1 VGVGRGSCELAFQLE
16 AKFFQRGVKNEAD
29 VADSEAGDFSD
40 LLVGAVVL
48 ELEFEDFLLVGSEG
62 FDEFPD
68 AVGEVLDIGLMAGF
82 FVLGGKE
89 GEGGV
94 VAEVEA
100 VVFAEDVEGA
110 IATDGVKPG
119 FEVFA
124 DLGVV
129 SDPEFE
135 EGVLDDVTGSLGIPI
150 EDAGGVTDERAF
162 MFLERTLDQL
172 MGFAG
177 VALVWH
183 AVNLPD

>member
-1 VGVGRGSCELAFQLE
+1 MALQLE
-16 AKFFQRGVKNEAD
+16 AKFFQRGMKNEAD
-29 VADSEAGDFSD
+29 VANGEAGDFGD

-48 ELEFEDFLLVGSEG
+48 ELEFEDFLLVGGEG
-62 FDEFPD
+62 FDKLPD

-82 FVLGGKE
+82 LVLGGEE

-94 VAEVEA
+94 VAEIEA

-110 IATDGVKPG
+110 IATDGVEPG
-119 FEVFA
+119 FEIFA
-124 DLGVV
+124 DFGVV

-135 EGVLDDVTGSLGIPI
+135 EGVLDDVTGPFGIPI
-150 EDAGGVTDERAF
+150 EDTGGVTDERAF

>member
-1 VGVGRGSCELAFQLE
+1 MALQLE
-16 AKFFQRGVKNEAD
+16 AKFFQRGMKNEAD
-29 VADSEAGDFSD
+29 VANGEAGDFGD

-48 ELEFEDFLLVGSEG
+48 EFELEDFLLVGGEG
-62 FDEFPD
+62 FDQFPD

-82 FVLGGKE
+82 LMLGGEE
-89 GEGGV
+89 GEGGI

-100 VVFAEDVEGA
+100 VVFTEDVEGA
-110 IATDGVKPG
+110 IATDGVEPG

-124 DLGVV
+124 DFGVV

-135 EGVLDDVTGSLGIPI
+135 EGVLDDVTGPFGIPI

>member
-1 VGVGRGSCELAFQLE
+1 
-16 AKFFQRGVKNEAD
+16 
-29 VADSEAGDFSD
+29 
-40 LLVGAVVL
+40 
-48 ELEFEDFLLVGSEG
+48 
-62 FDEFPD
+62 
-68 AVGEVLDIGLMAGF
+68 MAGF

>member
-1 VGVGRGSCELAFQLE
+1 M
-16 AKFFQRGVKNEAD
+16 KNEAH
-29 VADSEAGDFSD
+29 VANGEAGDFGD

-48 ELEFEDFLLVGSEG
+48 ELEFEDFLLVGGEG
-62 FDEFPD
+62 FDKLPD

-82 FVLGGKE
+82 LVLGGEE

-94 VAEVEA
+94 VAEIEA

-110 IATDGVKPG
+110 IAADGVEPG
-119 FEVFA
+119 FEIFA
-124 DLGVV
+124 DFGVV

-135 EGVLDDVTGSLGIPI
+135 EGVLDDVTGPFGIPI

-162 MFLERTLDQL
+162 MFMERTLDQL

>member
-1 VGVGRGSCELAFQLE
+1 MAFQLE
-16 AKFFQRGVKNEAD
+16 AKFFQRGMKNEAD
-29 VADSEAGDFSD
+29 VANGEAGDFSD

-48 ELEFEDFLLVGSEG
+48 EFEFEDFLLVGGEG
-62 FDEFPD
+62 FDKLPD

-82 FVLGGKE
+82 LMLGGEE
-89 GEGGV
+89 GEGGI

-100 VVFAEDVEGA
+100 VVFTEDVEGA
-110 IATDGVKPG
+110 IATDGVEPG

-124 DLGVV
+124 DFGVV

-135 EGVLDDVTGSLGIPI
+135 ECVLDDVTGPFGIPI